1 MINQT
6 EKAIL
11 CIDDEKIILDSIKSQ
26 LQGELSRNYAVEV
39 AENADEGL
47 EVIEEMVAD
56 GVKVLII
63 VSDWL
68 MPGMKG
74 DEFLIKV
81 HKMYPKIVKVM
92 LTGQAEEAA
101 LDRAYK
107 EANLYKVIKK
117 PWEKED
123 LIDTIRKGL
132 DLNAA

>member
-1 MINQT
+1 MTEQT

-26 LQGELSRNYAVEV
+26 LKGALGGEYTVEV
-39 AENADEGL
+39 AENADEGP
-47 EVIEEMVAD
+47 EVIEEMVED

-68 MPGMKG
+68 MPGMNG

-81 HKMYPKIVKVM
+81 HKIYPMIVKVM

-101 LDRAYK
+101 VERAFK
-107 EANLYKVIKK
+107 EANLYKVLKK
-117 PWEKED
+117 PWEKDE
-123 LIDTIRKGL
+123 LISTIKNGL
-132 DLNAA
+132 DLKTA